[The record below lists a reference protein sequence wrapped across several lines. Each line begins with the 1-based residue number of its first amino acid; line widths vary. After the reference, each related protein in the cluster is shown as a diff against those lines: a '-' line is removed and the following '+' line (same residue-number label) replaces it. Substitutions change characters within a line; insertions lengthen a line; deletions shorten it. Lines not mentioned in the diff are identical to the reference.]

1 MHSAFGRHPLG
12 FCIGGR
18 ATAIF
23 AFREGKK
30 SKFLGMKKPT
40 VGFFVQGLCQ

>member
-23 AFREGKK
+23 AFRKGKK
-30 SKFLGMKKPT
+30 SKFLGMKSLPSA
-40 VGFFVQGLCQ
+40 FFVQGLRQ